1 MNAYIGQVERVIVAS
16 LVVMMV
22 LVLVLATV
30 EVGWVILND
39 IVTPP
44 IGLLGIDKLLD
55 VFGLF
60 LLILVGV
67 ELLAT
72 VSAYA
77 TEHVVQVD
85 VVLEVALIAVCRKV
99 IVLEIKEHSVLNL
112 LGIAAL
118 VITLGAARYL
128 EGRNRPA
135 QH

>member
-1 MNAYIGQVERVIVAS
+1 MNAYIGQIERVIVAS
-16 LVVMMV
+16 LVMMML

-44 IGLLGIDKLLD
+44 IALLGIDELFD

-60 LLILVGV
+60 LLVLIGV

-72 VSAYA
+72 VRTYS
-77 TEHVVQVD
+77 TEHVVPVD
-85 VVLEVALIAVCRKV
+85 AILEVALIAVCRKV
-99 IVLEIKEHSVLNL
+99 IVFEIKEQPVLNL
-112 LGIAAL
+112 LGMAAL

-128 EGRNRPA
+128 EGRNRPT
-135 QH
+135 HH

>member
-1 MNAYIGQVERVIVAS
+1 MNAYIGRVERVIVAS
-16 LVVMMV
+16 LIVMMV

-39 IVTPP
+39 IVAPP
-44 IGLLGIDKLLD
+44 IALLRTDKLLD
-55 VFGLF
+55 IFGLF

-72 VSAYA
+72 VRAYS
-77 TEHVVQVD
+77 TEHVVQVA

-99 IVLEIKEHSVLNL
+99 IVLEIKEQPALNL

-118 VITLGAARYL
+118 VVALGAARYL
-128 EGRNRPA
+128 EGRNHST
-135 QH
+135 QQ